1 MNDCPNMISEVYITR
16 TAAVLP
22 FAPVANDDMEAALG
36 MVGNQPS
43 RARRIILRSNGIRSR
58 HYAIDPATGNNS
70 LSNAQLTA
78 AAIRALGEV
87 GPVDCLAT
95 GTSMPDQLMPNHAS
109 MVHGE
114 IGWPRMETVAFA
126 GVCAAGTAA
135 LKHAWLSVKCGEARR
150 AVATASE
157 VASLCLRGSCF
168 EAESEHL
175 IKSLE
180 SHPYIAFEKDFLRWM
195 LSDGA
200 GAMLL
205 EPEARAPLSL
215 RIEWIELSSA
225 AHELPACMYMG
236 AEKLPDGSLRGWRHS
251 SPAEWGERSIF
262 AVKQD
267 VKLLN
272 EHVIRATLRDPLQI
286 IAAKRGLQVDDID
299 WFLPHI
305 SSMYF
310 AEPVAAAMREI
321 GLDVPRERWF
331 TNLTTKGNVG
341 SASPYIM
348 LDELFHSGRIQRGQ
362 RLLMYIP
369 ESGRFACGFVMLEAV

>member
-1 MNDCPNMISEVYITR
+1 MNDCPNMTTEVYITR

-22 FAPVANDDMEAALG
+22 FAPVGNDDMEAALG
-36 MVGNQPS
+36 MIGNKPS
-43 RARRIILRSNGIRSR
+43 RARRIVLRSNGIRSR
-58 HYAIDPATGNNS
+58 HYAIDPATGENS
-70 LSNAQLTA
+70 ISNAQLTA

-87 GPVDCLAT
+87 GTVDCLAT

-114 IGWPRMETVAFA
+114 IGWPRMETVSFA

-135 LKHAWLSVKCGEARR
+135 LKHAWLSVKCGEAGR
-150 AVATASE
+150 AIATASE
-157 VASLCLRGSCF
+157 VASLHLRGHCF
-168 EAESEHL
+168 AAETDHQL
-175 IKSLE
+175 KVLKSQ
-180 SHPYIAFEKDFLRWM
+180 PQTAFEKDFLRWM

-205 EPEARAPLSL
+205 EPTPREPLSL

-236 AEKLPDGSLRGWRHS
+236 ADKLPDGSLRGWHHS
-251 SPAEWGERSIF
+251 SPAEWGERSVF

-272 EHVIRATLRDPLQI
+272 DHVIRATLRDPLRA
-286 IAAKRGLQVDDID
+286 IAARRGLRAQDID

-321 GLDVPRERWF
+321 GLEVPPERWF
-331 TNLTTKGNVG
+331 TNLTTKGNMG

-348 LDELFHSGRIQRGQ
+348 LDELFWSGRVERGQ
-362 RLLMYIP
+362 RVLMYIP
-369 ESGRFACGFVMLEAV
+369 ESGRFACGFVMLQAV